1 VSSPGS
7 RLKELMRSQA
17 PVVAPGVF
25 DPMTAKILASEGF
38 PALYAGGS
46 AISVMVYGRPDLGLT
61 SLSERAEAVARIT
74 EATEVPLMVDADTG
88 FGGPLTLRLCVRQ
101 FEHAGAAGLHIE
113 DEADKSTH
121 DFGSNAATIEVMTD
135 RIKIALDAR
144 SDPDFQIFARCNT
157 LRSHGLDETVAR
169 AHAYLEAGAD
179 GLFVLGMTPDEV
191 ETVAREFP
199 KVPQI
204 YNMSVRG
211 DGPKLTV
218 ARLGELGYGLVIV
231 PNLFTL
237 AVLRAVQEAGREL
250 LNEGSIAHLLDRVA
264 SPAEWEEISGFDEA
278 EAFQDAHR
286 H

>member
-1 VSSPGS
+1 
-7 RLKELMRSQA
+7 MQSQA

-25 DPMTAKILASEGF
+25 DPMIAKILAAEGF

-46 AISVMVYGRPDLGLT
+46 AISVMMYGRPDLGLT
-61 SLSERAEAVARIT
+61 SLNERVDAVARIT
-74 EATEVPLMVDADTG
+74 EATELPLMVDADTG

-101 FEHAGAAGLHIE
+101 FEQAGAAGLHIE

-121 DFGSNAATIEVMTD
+121 DFGSNAAPIDVMTD

-144 SDPDFQIFARCNT
+144 ADPDFLLFARCNT
-157 LRSHGLDETVAR
+157 LRSHGLEETVAR
-169 AHAYLEAGAD
+169 AHAYLDAGAD

-199 KVPQI
+199 GVPQI

-218 ARLGELGYGLVIV
+218 SRLAELGYGLVIV

-237 AVLRAVQEAGREL
+237 AVMRSVQDVAREL
-250 LNEGSIAHLLDRVA
+250 LTEGSIAHMVDRIA
-264 SPAEWEEISGFDEA
+264 RPDEWEDVSGFTAA
-278 EAFQDAHR
+278 EAFQAEHR

>member
-1 VSSPGS
+1 MAS
-7 RLKELMRSQA
+7 EA

-25 DPMTAKILASEGF
+25 DPMAAKILAAEGF

-46 AISVMVYGRPDLGLT
+46 AISVMMYGRPDLGLT
-61 SLSERAEAVARIT
+61 SLSERVEVVARIT
-74 EATEVPLMVDADTG
+74 EATELPLMVDADTG

-101 FEHAGAAGLHIE
+101 FEQAGAAGLHIE

-121 DFGSNAATIEVMTD
+121 DFGSNAAPIEVMTD

-144 SDPDFQIFARCNT
+144 DDPDFLLFARCNT
-157 LRSHGLDETVAR
+157 LRSHGVEETLAR
-169 AHAYLEAGAD
+169 AHAYIDAGAD
-179 GLFVLGMTPDEV
+179 GLFVLGMTPNEV
-191 ETVAREFP
+191 ETIGREFP
-199 KVPQI
+199 DVPQI

-218 ARLGELGYGLVIV
+218 ARLGELGFSLVIV

-237 AVLRAVQEAGREL
+237 GVLRTVQELGREL
-250 LNEGSIAHLLDRVA
+250 LTEGSIAHLLDRIA
-264 SPAEWEEISGFDEA
+264 QPDEWEEISGFNEA
-278 EAFQDAHR
+278 EAFQAEHK

>member
-1 VSSPGS
+1 MQSH
-7 RLKELMRSQA
+7 A

-25 DPMTAKILASEGF
+25 DPMIAKILATEGF

-46 AISVMVYGRPDLGLT
+46 AISVMMYGRPDLGLT
-61 SLSERAEAVARIT
+61 SLSERVDAVARIT
-74 EATEVPLMVDADTG
+74 EASDRPLMVDADTG

-101 FEHAGAAGLHIE
+101 FEQAGAAGLHIE

-121 DFGSNAATIEVMTD
+121 DFGSNAAPVDVMTD
-135 RIKIALDAR
+135 RIKIALEAR
-144 SDPDFQIFARCNT
+144 ADPDFLLFARCNT
-157 LRSHGLDETVAR
+157 LRSHGLEETVAR

-199 KVPQI
+199 GVPQI

-218 ARLGELGYGLVIV
+218 ARLGELGYRLVIV

-237 AVLRAVQEAGREL
+237 AVMRTVQEVGREL
-250 LNEGSIAHLLDRVA
+250 LAKGSIAHLIDRIA
-264 SPAEWEEISGFDEA
+264 RPDEWEDVSGFTAA
-278 EAFQDAHR
+278 EAFQSDHR

>member
-1 VSSPGS
+1 
-7 RLKELMRSQA
+7 MASQA

-25 DPMTAKILASEGF
+25 DPMAAKILAAGGF

-46 AISVMVYGRPDLGLT
+46 AISVMMYGRPDLGLT
-61 SLSERAEAVARIT
+61 SLSERVEAVARIT
-74 EATEVPLMVDADTG
+74 EATELPLMVDADTG

-101 FEHAGAAGLHIE
+101 FEQAGAAGLHIE

-121 DFGSNAATIEVMTD
+121 DFGSNAAPIEVMTD

-144 SDPDFQIFARCNT
+144 DDPDFLLFARCNT
-157 LRSHGLDETVAR
+157 LRSHGVEETLAR
-169 AHAYLEAGAD
+169 AHAYIDAGAD

-191 ETVAREFP
+191 ETIGREFP
-199 KVPQI
+199 DVPQI

-218 ARLGELGYGLVIV
+218 ARLGELGFSLVIV

-237 AVLRAVQEAGREL
+237 GVLRTVQELGREL
-250 LNEGSIAHLLDRVA
+250 LTEGSIAHLLDRIA
-264 SPAEWEEISGFDEA
+264 QPDEWEEISGFNEA
-278 EAFQDAHR
+278 EAFQAEHR

>member
-1 VSSPGS
+1 
-7 RLKELMRSQA
+7 MRSHA

-25 DPMTAKILASEGF
+25 DPMTAKILAAEGF
-38 PALYAGGS
+38 SALYAGGS

-61 SLSERAEAVARIT
+61 SLSERTDAVARIT
-74 EATEVPLMVDADTG
+74 EATELPLMVDADTG

-101 FEHAGAAGLHIE
+101 FEQAGAAGLHIE

-121 DFGSNAATIEVMTD
+121 DFGSNAASIEVMTD

-144 SDPDFQIFARCNT
+144 TDPDFQIFARCNT
-157 LRSHGLDETVAR
+157 LRSHGLDETLAR

-179 GLFVLGMTPDEV
+179 GLFVLGMTPEEV
-191 ETVAREFP
+191 ESVAREFP
-199 KVPQI
+199 NVPQL

-211 DGPKLTV
+211 DAPKLTV
-218 ARLGELGYGLVIV
+218 ARLAELGYGLVIV

-237 AVLRAVQEAGREL
+237 AVMRTVQEFGREL
-250 LNEGSIAHLLDRVA
+250 MTKGAIAHLLDRIA
-264 SPAEWEEISGFDEA
+264 PPAEWEDISGFTAA
-278 EAFQDAHR
+278 EAFQNAHR

>member
-1 VSSPGS
+1 
-7 RLKELMRSQA
+7 MASQA

-25 DPMTAKILASEGF
+25 DPMAAKILAAGGF

-46 AISVMVYGRPDLGLT
+46 AISVMMYGRPDLGLT
-61 SLSERAEAVARIT
+61 SLSERVEVVARIT
-74 EATEVPLMVDADTG
+74 EATELPLMVDADTG

-101 FEHAGAAGLHIE
+101 FEQAGAAGLHIE

-121 DFGSNAATIEVMTD
+121 DFGSNAAPIEVMTD

-144 SDPDFQIFARCNT
+144 DDPDFLLFARCNT
-157 LRSHGLDETVAR
+157 LRSHGVEETLAR
-169 AHAYLEAGAD
+169 AHAYIDAGAD

-191 ETVAREFP
+191 ETIGREFP
-199 KVPQI
+199 DVPQI

-218 ARLGELGYGLVIV
+218 ARLGELGFSLVIV

-237 AVLRAVQEAGREL
+237 GVLRTVQELGREL
-250 LNEGSIAHLLDRVA
+250 LTEGSIAHLLDRIA
-264 SPAEWEEISGFDEA
+264 QPDEWEEISGFNEA
-278 EAFQDAHR
+278 EAFQAEHK

>member
-1 VSSPGS
+1 
-7 RLKELMRSQA
+7 MQSQA

-25 DPMTAKILASEGF
+25 DPMVAKILAAEGF

-46 AISVMVYGRPDLGLT
+46 AISVMMYGRPDLGLT
-61 SLSERAEAVARIT
+61 SLSERVDAVARIN
-74 EATEVPLMVDADTG
+74 EASDLPLMVDADTG

-101 FEHAGAAGLHIE
+101 FEQAGAAGLHIE

-121 DFGSNAATIEVMTD
+121 DFGSNAAPVDVMTD

-144 SDPDFQIFARCNT
+144 TDPDFLLFARCNT
-157 LRSHGLDETVAR
+157 LRSHGLEETVSR
-169 AHAYLEAGAD
+169 AHAYLDAGAD

-199 KVPQI
+199 GVPQI

-237 AVLRAVQEAGREL
+237 AVMRSVQEVGREL
-250 LNEGSIAHLLDRVA
+250 LAEGSIAHLIGRIARPD
-264 SPAEWEEISGFDEA
+264 EWEDVSGFTAA
-278 EAFQDAHR
+278 EAFQAEHR